1 MKYKEI
7 WKPIKGFETRYSI
20 SNYGRIKSIE
30 RYMVSIHKNARK
42 NLMPE
47 KILKTKI
54 SKNGYEK
61 IKLYDGVKSRD
72 LMIHRLVGEAFVN
85 NPKNKP
91 YIDHLDGNK
100 LNNRADNLEY
110 VTMAENNQRA
120 YDTGLKRRIHAGQ
133 WRKGS
138 NCERIPKEEN
148 L

>member
-1 MKYKEI
+1 
-7 WKPIKGFETRYSI
+7 
-20 SNYGRIKSIE
+20 
-30 RYMVSIHKNARK
+30 
-42 NLMPE
+42 
-47 KILKTKI
+47 
-54 SKNGYEK
+54 
-61 IKLYDGVKSRD
+61 
-72 LMIHRLVGEAFVN
+72 MIHRLVGEAFVN

-120 YDTGLKRRIHAGQ
+120 YDTGLKKRIHAGQ

-138 NCERIPKEEN
+138 NCERITKEEI